1 MAKLVNAKPLEIKCR
16 FSLRYYTT
24 LYRFESCPDYKQ
36 KTMSKER
43 KRKVL
48 DLPSEVVKHY
58 QLKAIEQDKSV
69 KKILEE
75 VLIKAAKIGE

>member
-1 MAKLVNAKPLEIKCR
+1 MKPITQVKDTPYQMIIMAN
-16 FSLRYYTT
+16 T
-24 LYRFESCPDYKQ
+24 
-36 KTMSKER
+36 
-43 KRKVL
+43 KRKTL

-75 VLIKAAKIGE
+75 VLIKAAKVGE

>member
-1 MAKLVNAKPLEIKCR
+1 MRKKDIKSISNKLIDIID
-16 FSLRYYTT
+16 TT
-24 LYRFESCPDYKQ
+24 NEPNVLQ
-36 KTMSKER
+36 NMSNT
-43 KRKVL
+43 KRKAL
-48 DLPSEVVKHY
+48 DLPTEVVKFY

>member
-1 MAKLVNAKPLEIKCR
+1 M
-16 FSLRYYTT
+16 T
-24 LYRFESCPDYKQ
+24 
-36 KTMSKER
+36 KT
-43 KRKVL
+43 KRKAL
-48 DLPSEVVKHY
+48 DLPNEVVKHY

>member
-1 MAKLVNAKPLEIKCR
+1 MKKLIDIID
-16 FSLRYYTT
+16 TT
-24 LYRFESCPDYKQ
+24 NEPNVLQ
-36 KTMSKER
+36 NMSKT

-48 DLPSEVVKHY
+48 DLPNEVVKHY

>member
-1 MAKLVNAKPLEIKCR
+1 MIIMAN
-16 FSLRYYTT
+16 T
-24 LYRFESCPDYKQ
+24 
-36 KTMSKER
+36 
-43 KRKVL
+43 KRKTL

-75 VLIKAAKIGE
+75 VLIKAAKVGE

>member
-1 MAKLVNAKPLEIKCR
+1 MAK
-16 FSLRYYTT
+16 T
-24 LYRFESCPDYKQ
+24 
-36 KTMSKER
+36 
-43 KRKVL
+43 KRKTL
-48 DLPSEVVKHY
+48 DLPNEVVKHY

>member
-1 MAKLVNAKPLEIKCR
+1 
-16 FSLRYYTT
+16 
-24 LYRFESCPDYKQ
+24 
-36 KTMSKER
+36 MSKQT
-43 KRKVL
+43 KRKAL

-75 VLIKAAKIGE
+75 VLIKAAKIEE

>member
-1 MAKLVNAKPLEIKCR
+1 ML
-16 FSLRYYTT
+16 LRISHTGSNPVLTT
-24 LYRFESCPDYKQ
+24 NKI
-36 KTMSKER
+36 TMSKER
-43 KRKVL
+43 KRKAL
-48 DLPSEVVKHY
+48 DLPTEVVKFY

>member
-1 MAKLVNAKPLEIKCR
+1 
-16 FSLRYYTT
+16 
-24 LYRFESCPDYKQ
+24 
-36 KTMSKER
+36 MSKER

-48 DLPSEVVKHY
+48 DLPNEVVKHY

-75 VLIKAAKIGE
+75 VLIKAAKIEE